1 MLLALPLL
9 LSLSLSLLLPL
20 ATLDAAAAELPP
32 ITWTAAADPPPITWE
47 WFNAAETY
55 RRYKVKGR
63 DDLAISAHYFRL
75 AATNGNAAAAY
86 KLGEAYEK
94 GEGVPQSA
102 ADALA
107 WYRQAAGLGD
117 RYAEL
122 RIGWFY
128 QKGIA
133 VEVNAV
139 AAILWYEKAAAHDN
153 IWAYHMLA
161 VIYAEGEGVPQDL
174 SLARRYF
181 EKSLPQTKDA
191 WAAWRLSQIIGDSDP
206 RRRHAL
212 LVQAAEGGNTEAI
225 AALKK

>member
-1 MLLALPLL
+1 MLLAALPLL
-9 LSLSLSLLLPL
+9 L
-20 ATLDAAAAELPP
+20 TLNTTVPE
-32 ITWTAAADPPPITWE
+32 PPPITWE

-75 AATNGNAAAAY
+75 AAVNGNAAAAY
-86 KLGEAYEK
+86 KLGEAYER
-94 GEGVPQSA
+94 GEGVPQSPV
-102 ADALA
+102 DALF
-107 WYRQAAGLGD
+107 WYRQSAASGD

-133 VEVNAV
+133 VPVDV
-139 AAILWYEKAAAHDN
+139 AAAIGWYEKAAAHDN

-161 VIYAEGEGVPQDL
+161 VLYAQGEGVPQDL
-174 SLARRYF
+174 PLARRYF
-181 EKSLPQTKDA
+181 EHSLPETKDA

-206 RRRHAL
+206 RRRQV
-212 LVQAAEGGNTEAI
+212 LVMQAAKGGNAQALE
-225 AALKK
+225 ALKKAP